1 MKVRRRGCDGIH
13 HERDKTRPRVTARQY
28 FANWM
33 NGYVFVLFTR
43 THLMLTARV
52 VIETS
57 VQLYPSASPG
67 LRHPGNKRYSVN
79 SDVSHLDK
87 ADDSLSRNILSHF
100 LMRLFCVILS
110 R

>member
-13 HERDKTRPRVTARQY
+13 HERDKTRPQVTARQY

-67 LRHPGNKRYSVN
+67 LRQPGNKRYSVN